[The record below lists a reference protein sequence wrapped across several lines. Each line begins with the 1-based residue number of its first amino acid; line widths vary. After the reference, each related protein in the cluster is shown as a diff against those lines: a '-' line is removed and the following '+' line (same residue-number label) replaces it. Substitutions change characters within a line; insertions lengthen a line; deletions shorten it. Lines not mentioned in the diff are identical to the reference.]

1 VKLQKL
7 VQCCLEPDF
16 KKRKSVPELWDEWNS
31 VKVEDTGMYVT
42 YNEFLDKVPER
53 YWAQVNRYVEALS
66 DPERKAA
73 TQRLVDAL
81 YKVRD
86 SKGKLKI
93 RG

>member
-16 KKRKSVPELWDEWNS
+16 TKRKSVPELWDEWNS

-53 YWAQVNRYVEALS
+53 YWAQVTDTL
-66 DPERKAA
+66 KLFQ
-73 TQRLVDAL
+73 TQ
-81 YKVRD
+81 
-86 SKGKLKI
+86 KGRQPL